1 MNLAYRDIRHNWGRF
16 VLTAVGLGLLLGVV
30 LAMMGIYRGLVNDAL
45 SLLQRPDA
53 DVWVVEAGTLGPFA
67 EPSQVRLSVR
77 NSIAHMDGVDEA
89 GAILYQS
96 LEVPRAN
103 DTTVRIQLVGF
114 ESGRLGGPPEVIDG
128 RGKFTSRYEL
138 VADVKTGFQL
148 GEWLTIA
155 GTGFRVVGL
164 IKNQVSSGGDP
175 VVYAELKDA
184 QEVAATLAPGERRSR
199 AGTGTSE
206 ATASAILVRVRDG
219 ADPYLIASN
228 IERWKHLD
236 ALTQGEQEDLLLRS
250 VIAMAKK
257 QIGLFTAILL
267 MVSTVII
274 GLILYTMTMDK
285 IREIATLKLI
295 GAPDRIIVMMV
306 VQQAL
311 ALGGIGYA
319 VGTAMIMVV
328 KDGFPRNVMLQT
340 TDVVMLGGVVLLA
353 CLVASGLGVRLA
365 LRVDPSTALGG

>member
-77 NSIAHMDGVDEA
+77 NGIAHMDGVDEA

-103 DTTVRIQLVGF
+103 GTTVRIQLVGF
-114 ESGRLGGPPEVIDG
+114 ESGRLGGPPEAIDG
-128 RGKFTSRYEL
+128 RGQLTSRHEL

-155 GTGFRVVGL
+155 DIGFRVVGL
-164 IKNQVSSGGDP
+164 IEKQVSSGGDP
-175 VVYAELKDA
+175 VVYTDLKDA

-199 AGTGTSE
+199 AVKVASE

-219 ADPYLIASN
+219 ADPYLIASR

-236 ALTQGEQEDLLLRS
+236 ALTQSEQEDLLLRS
-250 VIAMAKK
+250 VIAKAKK

-319 VGTAMIMVV
+319 VGTAMIMLV
-328 KDGFPRNVMLQT
+328 KDGFPRNVMLQP
-340 TDVVMLGGVVLLA
+340 TDIVMLGGIVLVA

-365 LRVDPSTALGG
+365 LRVDPATALGG

>member
-77 NSIAHMDGVDEA
+77 NAIAHMDGVEEA

-103 DTTVRIQLVGF
+103 GSTVRIQLVGF
-114 ESGRLGGPPEVIDG
+114 ESGRLGGPPEVVAG
-128 RGKFTSRYEL
+128 RGQLISHHEL
-138 VADVKTGFQL
+138 IADVKTGFQL

-155 GTGFRVVGL
+155 DIGFRIVGL
-164 IKNQVSSGGDP
+164 IENQVSSGGDP
-175 VVYAELKDA
+175 IVYGELKDA
-184 QEVAATLAPGERRSR
+184 QEIAATLVPAERRSR
-199 AGTGTSE
+199 AGKGVSE

-219 ADPYLIASN
+219 ADPYLIASR

-236 ALTQGEQEDLLLRS
+236 ALTQSEQEDLLLRS
-250 VIAMAKK
+250 VIAKAKK
-257 QIGLFTAILL
+257 QIGLFTGILL

-295 GAPDRIIVMMV
+295 GAPDRIIITMVM
-306 VQQAL
+306 QQAL

-328 KDGFPRNVMLQT
+328 KDGFPRNVMLQP
-340 TDVVMLGGVVLLA
+340 TDIFLLGGIVLIA
-353 CLVASGLGVRLA
+353 CLVASTLGVRLA
-365 LRVDPSTALGG
+365 LRVDPATALGG

>member
-30 LAMMGIYRGLVNDAL
+30 LAMMGIYRGLVDDAL
-45 SLLQRPDA
+45 SLLQRPAA

-67 EPSQVRLSVR
+67 EPSQVRRSVR
-77 NSIAHMDGVDEA
+77 EGIAHMDGVEEA

-103 DTTVRIQLVGF
+103 DATMRIQLVGF
-114 ESGRLGGPPEVIDG
+114 ENGRLGGPPEVVDG
-128 RGKFTSRYEL
+128 RGQLTSRYEL

-155 GTGFRVVGL
+155 DTGFRVVGL

-175 VVYAELKDA
+175 VVYTNLKDA
-184 QEVAATLAPGERRSR
+184 QEVAANLAPGEQRSR
-199 AGTGTSE
+199 AGNVSFE
-206 ATASAILVRVRDG
+206 ATASAILVRVRAG
-219 ADPYLIASN
+219 ADPDLIASN
-228 IERWKHLD
+228 IKRWKHLD
-236 ALTQGEQEDLLLRS
+236 ALTQNEQENLLLRS
-250 VIAMAKK
+250 VIDKARK

-267 MVSTVII
+267 TVSVVII

-295 GAPDRIIVMMV
+295 GAPDRVIVMMV
-306 VQQAL
+306 IQQAL
-311 ALGGIGYA
+311 ALGGIGYV
-319 VGTAMIMVV
+319 VGAAMIMVV
-328 KDGFPRNVMLQT
+328 KDGFPRHVILEAS
-340 TDVVMLGGVVLLA
+340 DVVMLGGVVLLA

-365 LRVDPSTALGG
+365 LRVDPATALGG